1 MLSIYSYSV
10 IKQVWHCVFIL
21 KCAFHACEV
30 FLYVCLLFP
39 PLKLTFAL
47 IMAKSGIQMDNSLQS
62 AL

>member
-1 MLSIYSYSV
+1 MNLYLSVLFTLARFFSM
-10 IKQVWHCVFIL
+10 CVCF
-21 KCAFHACEV
+21 
-30 FLYVCLLFP
+30 FP